1 MKIEKTM
8 HCIASKTFP
17 LKFYD
22 YNGNECE
29 SMDDKNVL
37 MTYAECTT
45 QLKNYD
51 KSEEYQILAVRITYE
66 I

>member
-29 SMDDKNVL
+29 SIDDKNVL

-45 QLKNYD
+45 QLENYAEP
-51 KSEEYQILAVRITYE
+51 EECQILAVRITYE

>member
-29 SMDDKNVL
+29 CLDDRNVL
-37 MTYAECTT
+37 MTYAECEKD
-45 QLKNYD
+45 LKDYD
-51 KSEEYQILAVRITYE
+51 ESEDYQILAVRITYE

>member
-22 YNGNECE
+22 YNGCERE
-29 SMDDKNVL
+29 SMDDENIL
-37 MTYAECTT
+37 MTYAECVA
-45 QLKNYD
+45 QLKLYD
-51 KSEEYQILAVRITYE
+51 EPEEYQILAVKITYE

>member
-22 YNGNECE
+22 YNGCECE

-37 MTYAECTT
+37 MTYAECTA
-45 QLKNYD
+45 QLEDYD
-51 KSEEYQILAVRITYE
+51 EPEEYQILAVRITYE

>member
-22 YNGNECE
+22 YNRCECE

-37 MTYAECTT
+37 MTYAECVA
-45 QLKNYD
+45 QLENYD
-51 KSEEYQILAVRITYE
+51 EPEECQILAVRITYE

>member
-1 MKIEKTM
+1 MITM
-8 HCIASKTFP
+8 E
-17 LKFYD
+17 
-22 YNGNECE
+22 NECE

-45 QLKNYD
+45 QLENYD
-51 KSEEYQILAVRITYE
+51 EPEEYQILTVRITYE

>member
-8 HCIASKTFP
+8 YCIVSITFP

-22 YNGNECE
+22 YNGCECKSLE
-29 SMDDKNVL
+29 DKNVL
-37 MTYAECTT
+37 MTYAECIERRN
-45 QLKNYD
+45 NYD
-51 KSEEYQILAVRITYE
+51 EPEKYYILPVRITYE